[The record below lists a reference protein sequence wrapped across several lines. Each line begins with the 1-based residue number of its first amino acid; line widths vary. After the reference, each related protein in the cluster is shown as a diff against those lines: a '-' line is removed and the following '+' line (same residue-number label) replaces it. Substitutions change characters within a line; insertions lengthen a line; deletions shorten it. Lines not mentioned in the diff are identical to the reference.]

1 MEFACNC
8 INEKERINT
17 LENYYILD
25 TENEEI
31 FDDITL
37 LASSICKT
45 SISLISLVDKNRQWF
60 KSKYGLKIE
69 ETSRKISFCG
79 HAIHQTEILEIQDA
93 KKDKRFFDNPLV
105 VGEPFIR
112 FYAGAPLISSN
123 GNVIGTLCVIDQK
136 PKKLT
141 KEQKKHLEKLSKQV
155 IKILDLRIEN
165 NNYYKLKNHF
175 NTIFDNMNNAFL
187 VHDENGEINK
197 YNKNALNILKLKS
210 RESLN
215 FNNFLDQ
222 FYILNEDG
230 KKINKSKFP
239 TNISLEEGENLRNI
253 VIGLKKDKK
262 EIIWIRINTTVI
274 FHQKNTKI
282 LFVITEFTDITENKI
297 LSDNVKKIQLEIL
310 EKRIFLDIIL
320 QNIPSAIIVKD
331 VKNDFR
337 NLIWSKGAEQ
347 ILMRS
352 AEEAIGKNVYD
363 HYPK

>member
-60 KSKYGLKIE
+60 KSKHGLKID

-79 HAIHQTEILEIQDA
+79 HAIHQNEILEIQDA

-105 VGEPFIR
+105 VEEPFIR

-141 KEQKKHLEKLSKQV
+141 KEQKS
-155 IKILDLRIEN
+155 I
-165 NNYYKLKNHF
+165 LKNF
-175 NTIFDNMNNAFL
+175 Q
-187 VHDENGEINK
+187 NK
-197 YNKNALNILKLKS
+197 L
-210 RESLN
+210 
-215 FNNFLDQ
+215 
-222 FYILNEDG
+222 
-230 KKINKSKFP
+230 
-239 TNISLEEGENLRNI
+239 
-253 VIGLKKDKK
+253 
-262 EIIWIRINTTVI
+262 
-274 FHQKNTKI
+274 
-282 LFVITEFTDITENKI
+282 
-297 LSDNVKKIQLEIL
+297 
-310 EKRIFLDIIL
+310 
-320 QNIPSAIIVKD
+320 
-331 VKNDFR
+331 
-337 NLIWSKGAEQ
+337 
-347 ILMRS
+347 
-352 AEEAIGKNVYD
+352 
-363 HYPK
+363 